1 MSANS
6 YNRYMAFTI
15 SNEVSDETVAA
26 ILESSGELVGV
37 TVEEEYKKIC

>member
-26 ILESSGELVGV
+26 ILGV
-37 TVEEEYKKIC
+37 PASLSALQWKNSI